1 MADFNNS
8 GITLDNLNNALP
20 FNMEA
25 EQAVLG
31 SVLADPS
38 TVDDITARL
47 HPEHFKIQ
55 LHRDLYS
62 VIYQMSINGSKIDV
76 VTVGENALRQGVFES
91 SSDAGTY
98 LMGLANNALNP
109 TLINDYIDIICSK
122 YMVRQ
127 LMTVSKE
134 IYDLAASETEETSA
148 LLDFAEKKIFD
159 IRDERD
165 LKGLT
170 HIKPL
175 VSQQLDI
182 ISELSENPE
191 GSGYVG
197 LRTSFGKLDQII
209 FGLNP
214 SDLILIAARPGMGK
228 TSFATNIATN
238 VAKNYPNKRVC
249 IFSLEMSKEQIA
261 SRILSS
267 EARVT
272 SEEMRTGQFPDSKW
286 NDLGEAVDVLS
297 QVEIYIDDTANIAI
311 GEMKAKLRRMKNLG
325 LVIIDYLQLMSTGR
339 RDGNRVAEI
348 TEITRNLKILA
359 KELNV
364 PVICLSQLT
373 RGTEQRPDKRPLL
386 SDLRDSGSIEQDAD
400 IVIFL
405 YRDGYYNKEAEYP
418 NACECIVAKNR
429 HGSLGTVPMN
439 WDGQYTR
446 FTGVD
451 HTHG

>member
-1 MADFNNS
+1 MADFDLS
-8 GITLDNLNNALP
+8 ELNLP
-20 FNMEA
+20 FNLDA

-31 SVLADPS
+31 SVLVDPS
-38 TVDDITARL
+38 TVGPITARL

-55 LHRDLYS
+55 MHSDLFS
-62 VIYQMSINGSKIDV
+62 VIYQMSISGQSIDV
-76 VTVGENALRQGVFES
+76 VTVMENAVRQGVFATPD
-91 SSDAGTY
+91 DAKAY
-98 LMGLANNALNP
+98 LMKLAETAINP
-109 TLINDYIDIICSK
+109 SGIDSYLDIICDK
-122 YMVRQ
+122 YMIRQ
-127 LMTVSKE
+127 LMIISKE
-134 IYDLAASETEETSA
+134 LYDLAASGTEETSV
-148 LLDFAEKKIFD
+148 LLDLAEKRIFD
-159 IRDERD
+159 IRDEKD

-175 VSQQLDI
+175 VSQQLDLL
-182 ISELSENPE
+182 SELADNPE
-191 GSGYVG
+191 GGGAVG
-197 LRTSFGKLDQII
+197 LHTSFGKLDQII

-238 VAKNYPNKRVC
+238 VAKIYPQKKVC

-261 SRILSS
+261 SRILSA
-267 EARVT
+267 EARLS

-286 NDLGEAVDVLS
+286 EDLGEAVDVLS
-297 QVEIYIDDTANIAI
+297 QVEIYIDDTANISL

-348 TEITRNLKILA
+348 SEITRNLKIMA

-364 PVICLSQLT
+364 PIISLSQLS
-373 RGTEQRPDKRPLL
+373 RNCEQRPDKRPLL

-400 IVIFL
+400 IVMFL
-405 YRDGYYNKEAEYP
+405 YRDGYYNKEAEFP

-429 HGSLGTVPMN
+429 HGKVDTIPLN
-439 WDGQYTR
+439 WDGQYTK

-451 HTHG
+451 FTHG

>member
-1 MADFNNS
+1 MA
-8 GITLDNLNNALP
+8 GIDLSELNLP
-20 FNMEA
+20 FNLDA

-31 SVLADPS
+31 AMLVDPASVSA
-38 TVDDITARL
+38 VTAKL
-47 HPEHFKIQ
+47 SPEHFKVQ
-55 LHRDLYS
+55 LHHDLYS
-62 VIYQMSINGSKIDV
+62 TVYSMSISGEQIDI
-76 VTVGENALRQGVFES
+76 VTVMETAVKRGIFES
-91 SSDAGTY
+91 GDEAKSYLLKLAEAAISPSSIDS
-98 LMGLANNALNP
+98 
-109 TLINDYIDIICSK
+109 YISIISDK

-134 IYDLAASETEETSA
+134 IFDLAASGTEETPA

-159 IRDERD
+159 IRDDKD
-165 LKGLT
+165 LDGLT

-175 VSQQLDI
+175 VTQQMETLA
-182 ISELSENPE
+182 ELSENPE
-191 GSGYVG
+191 SLKGVG
-197 LRTSFGKLDQII
+197 LSTSYKYLDNLI

-238 VAKNYPNKRVC
+238 VAKLHNSREIC

-261 SRILSS
+261 ARILSS

-272 SEEMRTGQFPDSKW
+272 SEQMRTGQIRDKQW
-286 NDLGEAVDVLS
+286 GDIGQAVDVLS
-297 QVEIYIDDTANIAI
+297 HLAIYIDDTANISI
-311 GEMKAKLRRMKNLG
+311 GEMKAKLRRKKNLG
-325 LVIIDYLQLMSTGR
+325 LVVIDYLQLMSTGR

-348 TEITRNLKILA
+348 SEITRNLKVMA

-364 PVICLSQLT
+364 PVIALSQLS
-373 RGTEQRPDKRPLL
+373 RSPEQRPDKRPLL

-400 IVIFL
+400 IVMFL
-405 YRDGYYNKEAEYP
+405 YRDGYYNKEAQYP

-429 HGSLGTVPMN
+429 HGNTGTVPMN
-439 WDGQYTR
+439 WDGQFTR

-451 HTHG
+451 FNHGQ

>member
-1 MADFNNS
+1 MADFDLS
-8 GITLDNLNNALP
+8 ELSLP
-20 FNMEA
+20 FNLDA

-31 SVLADPS
+31 SALVDPT
-38 TVDDITARL
+38 TVGPITARL
-47 HPEHFKIQ
+47 HPEHFKVQ
-55 LHRDLYS
+55 LHSDLFS
-62 VIYQMSINGSKIDV
+62 VIYQMSISGQPIDV
-76 VTVGENALRQGVFES
+76 VTVMEKSIQQGVFQS
-91 SSDAGTY
+91 SEDAKTY
-98 LMGLANNALNP
+98 LMKLAESAINP
-109 TLINDYIDIICSK
+109 SGIDSYLEIICDK
-122 YMVRQ
+122 YMIRQ
-127 LMTVSKE
+127 LMIISKE
-134 IYDLAASETEETSA
+134 IYDLAAAGTEETSA
-148 LLDFAEKKIFD
+148 LLDLAEKRIFD
-159 IRDERD
+159 IRDDKD

-182 ISELSENPE
+182 LSELADNPE
-191 GSGYVG
+191 GGGSTG
-197 LRTSFGKLDQII
+197 LRTSYGKLDQII

-214 SDLILIAARPGMGK
+214 SDFILIAARPGMGK

-238 VAKNYPNKRVC
+238 VAKAYPQKKIC

-261 SRILSS
+261 SRILSA
-267 EARVT
+267 EARLS

-286 NDLGEAVDVLS
+286 EDLGEAVDVLS
-297 QVEIYIDDTANIAI
+297 QVEIYIDDTANISL

-348 TEITRNLKILA
+348 SEITRNLKIMA

-364 PVICLSQLT
+364 PVISLSQLS
-373 RGTEQRPDKRPLL
+373 RSPEQRPDKRPML

-400 IVIFL
+400 IVMFL

-429 HGSLGTVPMN
+429 HGSTDTVPLN

-451 HTHG
+451 YAHG